1 MTTTQKSPITLTSSL
16 IETPLGTMIAIADEN
31 GLYLLDFTDRKK
43 FDYKIEQL
51 KAKVSPIIQEGRNA
65 ILDLIA
71 HELNLYFAGT
81 LQKFTTPLHLVGSPF
96 QQNAWNFLITV
107 PYGQTSTYAQ
117 EAITIGN
124 QKACRAVAHANS
136 KNNLAIIIPCHRIIA
151 SSGKLCGYAGGIDRK
166 AWLIKHEQQN
176 AFKQK

>member
-1 MTTTQKSPITLTSSL
+1 MITTKKHSITLTSSF
-16 IETPLGTMIAIADEN
+16 IATPLGSMIAIADEK
-31 GLYLLDFTDRKK
+31 GLYFLDFTDRKK
-43 FDYKIEQL
+43 FDHKIEQL
-51 KAKVSPIIQEGRNA
+51 KAKVSSIIQEGRNP
-65 ILDLIA
+65 IIDLITQ
-71 HELNLYFAGT
+71 ELNSYFAGT
-81 LQKFTTPLHLVGSPF
+81 LQKFSTPLHLVGSPF
-96 QQNAWNFLITV
+96 QQNAWNFLTTV
-107 PYGQTSTYAQ
+107 PYGHTSTYAQ

-176 AFKQK
+176 LR